1 MYVFTCVC
9 NWRYYQ
15 YSQRLSPLNVVS
27 SNLVHDDVYS
37 VQQYVIKFVSN
48 LRQIFSTNKTNRHD
62 ITEIL
67 LKVELNTIN
76 KTKNTIH
83 LLTNY
88 MRYCTMIWLIY
99 SGDNKKIT
107 YNLTLEINNNILTP
121 TDRRNLCPK

>member
-1 MYVFTCVC
+1 M
-9 NWRYYQ
+9 Q
-15 YSQRLSPLNVVS
+15 
-27 SNLVHDDVYS
+27 H
-37 VQQYVIKFVSN
+37 YVIKFVSD
-48 LRQIFSTNKTNRHD
+48 LWEVGRWFSLGTLVSSTNK
-62 ITEIL
+62 TEIL
-67 LKVELNTIN
+67 LKVELNTTN

-107 YNLTLEINNNILTP
+107 YNLTLEININILTP